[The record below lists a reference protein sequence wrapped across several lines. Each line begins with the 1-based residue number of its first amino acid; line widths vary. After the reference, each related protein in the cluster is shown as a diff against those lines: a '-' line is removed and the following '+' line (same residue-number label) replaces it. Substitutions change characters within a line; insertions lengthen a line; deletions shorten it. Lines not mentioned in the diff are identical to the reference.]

1 MKKRICQSVY
11 VIFFLTVLLIS
22 GRTDLP
28 RGETLRENRLV
39 TGMMIENDKTGSQK
53 KLTAER
59 DMDTIRDCWELLDG
73 LEGKRMP
80 DTDGFT
86 VAVFFQTRPLTL
98 ILSEKRRKPHT
109 VICPRYLRIWKSI
122 YHIGKRTDMDTEACI
137 LKKTAIA

>member
-86 VAVFFQTRPLTL
+86 VAVFFSDKTIDTYLVGKEEEAAYGY
-98 ILSEKRRKPHT
+98 LSVLFENMEKYLSYREKN
-109 VICPRYLRIWKSI
+109 RYG
-122 YHIGKRTDMDTEACI
+122 H
-137 LKKTAIA
+137 

>member
-11 VIFFLTVLLIS
+11 VIFFLTVLLIA

-28 RGETLRENRLV
+28 KGEIIRENRLV

-59 DMDTIRDCWELLDG
+59 DMETIRDCWEFLDG

-86 VAVFFQTRPLTL
+86 VAVFFSDKTIDTYFVGKEEEAAYGY
-98 ILSEKRRKPHT
+98 LSALFENMEKYLSYRKKN
-109 VICPRYLRIWKSI
+109 RYG
-122 YHIGKRTDMDTEACI
+122 H
-137 LKKTAIA
+137 